1 MGYLYYY
8 ELKVVVFLVRSEFM
22 PGTQSIKQAMKDS
35 LQGEILGHFSCVD
48 YREFTEA
55 VRHQYYTQGFVDR
68 TNGTLY

>member
-1 MGYLYYY
+1 MAYLYYY
-8 ELKVVVFLVRSEFM
+8 ELKVVFFFLVRTEFM

-55 VRHQYYTQGFVDR
+55 VRSVLYTGLCGQ
-68 TNGTLY
+68 N